1 MRLPSPLLLERRYES
16 AVPLL
21 RSALRERPDTPGLR
35 DYLAAALQGH
45 ARDLRA
51 QGLGA
56 DVDALVAE
64 ARALREGGAGAR
76 P

>member
-1 MRLPSPLLLERRYES
+1 VRLPWPLLLERRHES
-16 AVPLL
+16 VPLL
-21 RSALRERPDTPGLR
+21 RSALHERPDTLGLR

-56 DVDALVAE
+56 NVDALVVE
-64 ARALREGGAGAR
+64 ARTLREGGAGAR